1 MHTAPVRDVRF
12 AAGDKQFLTV
22 LDNIMKNVPTI
33 FVWDLELDNLD
44 NHPDCPKQTILGHV
58 SKIGRALWGPLN
70 KRIFSASDDATLR
83 VWDPESGKQ
92 ARSTPPRRAFT
103 PRRVHSHRAAVRGQ
117 VRHVE
122 HRKLNPLI
130 AS

>member
-92 ARSTPPRRAFT
+92 ARSTPPRL
-103 PRRVHSHRAAVRGQ
+103 PYPYPPPYLSYPPHQPSY
-117 VRHVE
+117 
-122 HRKLNPLI
+122 
-130 AS
+130 